1 MFRSFQTFVLGL
13 AFAVVG
19 IAGERHSVGF
29 DNACGFG
36 TPTLIGPSGEVLS
49 SGNVHTVNAGLNARA
64 FLQTGDCGS
73 DGARCTMVE
82 MNLGAAQSFVDIS
95 LLSGFS
101 VETAFEFV
109 NQCSGR
115 GASCANEDCPNAIR
129 SPSDSSA
136 LVMCPSPD
144 VDLLIT
150 FCGGSTEQPQP
161 DPQPE
166 PDPEQDPDTT
176 SSSASTTDRD
186 DNSQTTPTPDDSPS
200 TSSETDRELT
210 TPSSP
215 SGSST
220 QSQPGSST
228 DNSSSTPTPRDSGS
242 SPAEIS
248 NPSETGVNEQ
258 QTGDGGNSGD
268 GEGPN
273 GEGEGKKDGGGFG
286 RGALIGVAVAGAVV
300 GVLLVLGLLFCMR
313 KKRRVRMR
321 AQMGTRGALR
331 DDEDCYFDAPNST
344 AHLTV
349 SPYHQTSAQTYPPI
363 HPDKFPLPSTPAVV
377 TNIPPPTQPSAT
389 SPPEGNDTSNSAG
402 LPTSAP
408 TSNHD
413 STSPTSTDPHDQQRL
428 LDLVRSLQER
438 IDQIDGDGTA
448 TQVPPPPY
456 APQHS

>member
-49 SGNVHTVNAGLNARA
+49 SGNTHTVNAGFNARA

-73 DGARCTMVE
+73 DGARCTTVE

-129 SPSDSSA
+129 SPGDSSA

-150 FCGGSTEQPQP
+150 FCGGSTDQPQP
-161 DPQPE
+161 NPQ
-166 PDPEQDPDTT
+166 PDPEQDPDIT

-186 DNSQTTPTPDDSPS
+186 ESSQTTPTSDSRPA
-200 TSSETDRELT
+200 TSDADRELT
-210 TPSSP
+210 TSSFR
-215 SGSST
+215 SSSST
-220 QSQPGSST
+220 QSQSGSST
-228 DNSSSTPTPRDSGS
+228 DNSSSTPTSGDSGS
-242 SPAEIS
+242 SPSET
-248 NPSETGVNEQ
+248 PSETGVNEQ
-258 QTGDGGNSGD
+258 ESGD
-268 GEGPN
+268 GPDGGDNKGPN
-273 GEGEGKKDGGGFG
+273 GEGEGKKDGGFSK
-286 RGALIGVAVAGAVV
+286 GAIIGVAVTGAIV
-300 GVLLVLGLLFCMR
+300 GAILVLLLLFCLR
-313 KKRRVRMR
+313 KKRRQRR
-321 AQMGTRGALR
+321 LSQMGKRGVIR
-331 DDEDCYFDAPNST
+331 DDEDCYFDTPNST

-363 HPDKFPLPSTPAVV
+363 HPDKLPLPSTPAVV
-377 TNIPPPTQPSAT
+377 TNIPPPTRPPAT
-389 SPPEGNDTSNSAG
+389 SPSEGNDTSDPSAG
-402 LPTSAP
+402 SPTSAP